1 MSKELTESLKS
12 CKKMYDELESM
23 KKVTGKRVS
32 QLEAALVGKTQDLD
46 RLASANDSIVL
57 NKLVLL
63 LQKSLSH
70 NPTV

>member
-1 MSKELTESLKS
+1 
-12 CKKMYDELESM
+12 MYDELESM

-32 QLEAALVGKTQDLD
+32 QLEAALVWQKGMYLD